1 MSNLN
6 LNSTDYNNNNNNNL
20 LPLASTSLLIPK
32 VLSNVA
38 EVLRTIKETEL
49 LVVYFYAKW

>member
-1 MSNLN
+1 MSNSM
-6 LNSTDYNNNNNNNL
+6 NSTNDNNNNNDNL
-20 LPLASTSLLIPK
+20 LPLASTSLLPPK

-38 EVLRTIKETEL
+38 EVLKTIKETEL